1 MIFKILTYVN
11 NGGSFSTSSI
21 SKELG
26 INEFMVDKYKEQ
38 LIKQGYIKKKE
49 ECSSEACSRCSCGCS
64 SKSLNAI
71 IQWEITEKGINL
83 LNKNN

>member
-21 SKELG
+21 SKELC
-26 INEFMVDKYKEQ
+26 ISESIVDMYKEQ

-49 ECSSEACSRCSCGCS
+49 ECSSEMCSKCSCGCS
-64 SKSLNAI
+64 SKSLNRI
-71 IQWEITEKGINL
+71 IQWEITEKGVNL